1 MLKSKS
7 VRLIALLVFAGAAS
21 AWLALSLRAEDTKDK
36 TVEDLQ
42 KKGYLGYPEHLANHR
57 KVIGKPM
64 PKLEL
69 SDWIGKPVTAE
80 DMKGKL
86 VVVDF
91 WATWC
96 GPCIASIP
104 HNNEIY
110 KKYTDKGVILI
121 GACGGGGEEK
131 MADTAKENKVAYPM
145 AKTTEATTTAWQ
157 VQYYPTY
164 AVVDRNG
171 IVRALGIQPQF
182 VEKVLD
188 ALIEEQGDKA
198 KTEK

>member
-7 VRLIALLVFAGAAS
+7 LRLFALFAVVAGAS
-21 AWLALSLRAEDTKDK
+21 AFLAFSLKAADDK
-36 TVEDLQ
+36 GKPPEALQ
-42 KKGYLGYPEHLANHR
+42 KEGYLGNPEHLEKHR
-57 KVIGKPM
+57 LVIGKPM

-69 SDWIGKPVTAE
+69 SNWIGKPVTAE
-80 DMKGKL
+80 EMKGKL

-96 GPCIASIP
+96 GPCLRAIP
-104 HNNEIY
+104 HNNEVN
-110 KKYTDKGVILI
+110 KKYADKGVLVI

-131 MADTAKENKVAYPM
+131 MPDLAAKLGVKYPM
-145 AKTTEATTTAWQ
+145 ARVSADSTAAWQ
-157 VQYYPTY
+157 VQYWPTY
-164 AVVDRNG
+164 GIVDRNG
-171 IVRALGIQPQF
+171 IVRALGISPDY

-188 ALIEEQGDKA
+188 VLIEEQGEKA